1 MKESHMNVRSI
12 LGVLLISFLLGACS
26 SGRIKC
32 PDVSG
37 KKSLSPLAIFK
48 KKEPTPEDQA
58 KEGTDLGGRD
68 MEFDKAGLLKKK
80 NAKMPTNK
88 KKVRIVTKQGVTK
101 K

>member
-1 MKESHMNVRSI
+1 M
-12 LGVLLISFLLGACS
+12 LGMLVITVCLGACS
-26 SGRIKC
+26 TGKIPC

-37 KKSLSPLAIFK
+37 KKSFSPLAMFK

-80 NAKMPTNK
+80 RVRLQSSK
-88 KKVRIVTKQGVTK
+88 KKTKMVTKQGVTK